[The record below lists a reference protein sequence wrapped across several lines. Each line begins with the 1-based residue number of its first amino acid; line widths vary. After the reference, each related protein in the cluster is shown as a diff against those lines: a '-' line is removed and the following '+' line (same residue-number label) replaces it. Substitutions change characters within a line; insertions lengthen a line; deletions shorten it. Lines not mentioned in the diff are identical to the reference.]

1 MASIPVGTAADGGVV
16 VGQGAWLCKSKW
28 DTTFVKRYGSL
39 FEDARG
45 PQVYHI
51 TSVYESDEGAEPHA
65 GTGVLVPASYT
76 WSDTTVQTLQTFGI
90 LLSVAKM
97 VLFALIINAVGSVN
111 SIPQVLALVL
121 VALLHLVYLRLCLPF
136 RMRIELAAE
145 MVASCC
151 DLGVFVCGIILITKT
166 SWTAAERRSM
176 GLAMLVMQAT
186 GFLIFISVRV
196 LLAGRTILLTVAP
209 MLRGLV
215 RRGHSAP
222 SSS

>member
-1 MASIPVGTAADGGVV
+1 
-16 VGQGAWLCKSKW
+16 
-28 DTTFVKRYGSL
+28 
-39 FEDARG
+39 
-45 PQVYHI
+45 
-51 TSVYESDEGAEPHA
+51 
-65 GTGVLVPASYT
+65 
-76 WSDTTVQTLQTFGI
+76 
-90 LLSVAKM
+90 
-97 VLFALIINAVGSVN
+97 
-111 SIPQVLALVL
+111 
-121 VALLHLVYLRLCLPF
+121 
-136 RMRIELAAE
+136 

-176 GLAMLVMQAT
+176 GLAMLVMQVRWRPGQPPLPLPWPLVCARRKVPACAACAPATAAEGACEACAARAGQNWAWSIFFVCHTPFTRATLVRPCLQAT